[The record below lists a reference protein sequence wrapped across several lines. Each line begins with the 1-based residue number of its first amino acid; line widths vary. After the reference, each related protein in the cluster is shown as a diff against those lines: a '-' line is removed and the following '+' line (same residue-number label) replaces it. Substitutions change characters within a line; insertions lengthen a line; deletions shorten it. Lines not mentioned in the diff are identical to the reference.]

1 MQKSPQNIVT
11 TIFSL
16 TVFHVIE
23 CTFNCDRDAHHHDH
37 DVSPLSPPR
46 RRTPSV
52 ATLQYNNTRGSLALR
67 VMAKV
72 FSANGGKSDICVS
85 PNIGCLVNPW
95 NVFPILD
102 FVKYTIFD
110 YTQITFSSDNGWVA
124 DSGWDKAAW
133 SGNSWCTDHQS
144 WYSGSGKRYFCPGL
158 F

>member
-23 CTFNCDRDAHHHDH
+23 CTFNCDRDAHHHDDHDDH

-72 FSANGGKSDICVS
+72 FSANGGKSDIYVS
-85 PNIGCLVNPW
+85 AQILV
-95 NVFPILD
+95 VL
-102 FVKYTIFD
+102 
-110 YTQITFSSDNGWVA
+110 
-124 DSGWDKAAW
+124 
-133 SGNSWCTDHQS
+133 
-144 WYSGSGKRYFCPGL
+144 
-158 F
+158 